1 MNHLHA
7 IQVIM
12 EFQKSQP
19 LDVLRAMQVIPDG
32 CRIKQN
38 LESVWRALLC
48 DEFDALY
55 EGLTTDDAK
64 NQMVDAWLFV
74 DFADQVE
81 AIERQQLLCGEYDSE
96 DVWCAMQEMERVQVW
111 CEDKLQSLFGD
122 ALDVE
127 DDAFVAI
134 VKDTI
139 ERYTQDTRQDKTK
152 QSTNQQEFEGLLSRL
167 YKQAAELART
177 KKLKSK
183 PVSKLEIKQVV

>member
-1 MNHLHA
+1 
-7 IQVIM
+7 
-12 EFQKSQP
+12 
-19 LDVLRAMQVIPDG
+19 MQVIPDG